1 MPRIIWLPKIELA
14 GVDQWVEWAWTQFLA
29 PSLHFNALSLY
40 QTIAKLKSMSVS
52 SGIAIIL
59 FTCGC
64 RHGVSGSRVYGIK
77 SFN

>member
-14 GVDQWVEWAWTQFLA
+14 GVVLWVKWAWTLFLA
-29 PSLHFNALSLY
+29 PSLHFSTLSLY

-59 FTCGC
+59 LSLVVVDMEFLVVEFMG
-64 RHGVSGSRVYGIK
+64 
-77 SFN
+77 